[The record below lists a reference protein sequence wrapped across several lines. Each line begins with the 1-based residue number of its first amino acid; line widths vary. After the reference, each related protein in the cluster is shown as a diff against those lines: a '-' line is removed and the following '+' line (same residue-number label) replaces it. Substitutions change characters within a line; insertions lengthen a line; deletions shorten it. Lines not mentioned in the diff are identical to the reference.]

1 MLQKRRGFLNCY
13 TVNKLYRMDKN
24 ISSHRHHRRHSSRTM
39 HHKRVHEEIT
49 MKTLFRFARNHK
61 TLAMIIGVAITVF
74 LSMYVFTHMIA
85 PSE

>member
-1 MLQKRRGFLNCY
+1 MGGYSWHTGYFPVIEN
-13 TVNKLYRMDKN
+13 N
-24 ISSHRHHRRHSSRTM
+24 ISSHPHHRRHRSRKK
-39 HHKRVHEEIT
+39 HHKVVSEEIT
-49 MKTLFRFARNHK
+49 TETLFKFVRKHK

>member
-1 MLQKRRGFLNCY
+1 MEKSTL
-13 TVNKLYRMDKN
+13 
-24 ISSHRHHRRHSSRTM
+24 SHRRHRRHSSRTK

-49 MKTLFRFARNHK
+49 TETLIKFARKHK
-61 TLAMIIGVAITVF
+61 TLSLIIGVAITVF